1 MGWFFPLGLGITARR
16 TASLV
21 PWAIA
26 VNGFASVIGSL
37 ATLPLSLAFG
47 FRTLFV
53 LAALGYVAAVAVM
66 MPMALRASKRTG
78 D

>member
-1 MGWFFPLGLGITARR
+1 MGWFFPLGLGITAR
-16 TASLV
+16 TSASLV

-53 LAALGYVAAVAVM
+53 LAALGYVVAVLVM
-66 MPMALRASKRTG
+66 MPLALRATRTSA
-78 D
+78 